1 MTGWGRLERSWA
13 DLQQRAGSTLLN
25 AATNISCAA
34 CGDPRRLAPD
44 EWACERC
51 TFRNPAT
58 ASACGM
64 CAPPR
69 AQPPAQQPQPLGQRL
84 GGAVGQKTKQPAGK
98 ESKPKKGR
106 ADDAARTMP
115 LECYFAASNKEN
127 DPNA

>member
-1 MTGWGRLERSWA
+1 MSWRRGRGTRSRA
-13 DLQQRAGSTLLN
+13 RRQQK
-25 AATNISCAA
+25 
-34 CGDPRRLAPD
+34 DK
-44 EWACERC
+44 WV
-51 TFRNPAT
+51 
-58 ASACGM
+58 
-64 CAPPR
+64 
-69 AQPPAQQPQPLGQRL
+69 QPLGQRL